1 MTRGMIFKT
10 LNLNIEN
17 LLLTESKKKWNFTQ
31 QNHGDFFLLDF
42 ISNAISL

>member
-17 LLLTESKKKWNFTQ
+17 LLLTDSKKMKFYTPKSW
-31 QNHGDFFLLDF
+31 
-42 ISNAISL
+42 

>member
-17 LLLTESKKKWNFTQ
+17 LLLTDSKKMKFYTPK
-31 QNHGDFFLLDF
+31 HGDFFLLDF

>member
-17 LLLTESKKKWNFTQ
+17 LLLTESKKNEILHNKIMVI
-31 QNHGDFFLLDF
+31 FFF
-42 ISNAISL
+42 

>member
-17 LLLTESKKKWNFTQ
+17 LLLTDRQKNEILHNKIMVI
-31 QNHGDFFLLDF
+31 FFF
-42 ISNAISL
+42 

>member
-17 LLLTESKKKWNFTQ
+17 LLLTDSKKWNFTH